1 MHASFSTMITVREG
15 SASSRIFAVTNPEA
29 PAPMMRMVSAIAP
42 EVDFE
47 NNYNL
52 GNLNLNHLLLVRESV
67 KIRKDKDTAHLGSA
81 GVIKLH
87 LIINRKKH

>member
-1 MHASFSTMITVREG
+1 MITVREG

-67 KIRKDKDTAHLGSA
+67 KKIKIFAKIDKDKDTAHLGSA
-81 GVIKLH
+81 WVIK
-87 LIINRKKH
+87 R